1 VNGPGDVRRV
11 ENFPIVSRIENL
23 DSLAVGTRENS
34 AALRR
39 GGLGAPLVTAMP
51 SRFTLFIVAK

>member
-1 VNGPGDVRRV
+1 MRRV

-39 GGLGAPLVTAMP
+39 GGFGAPPVTAMP